1 MLYLEKRKILQYNI
15 KNCCMSVY
23 LNYQAV
29 YILNTLEKQKKHLA
43 DRFKRDGYISD
54 NKIYEAFMKVP
65 REEFV
70 LEETRS
76 LAYEDHPLP
85 IQRNQTISAPH
96 MCVLILS
103 FGDFKSGQKVLEVGS
118 GTGYQAALIAELV
131 KPNGFVYGI
140 ERHDVVAEF
149 GMVNLERTGYSD
161 NVLVIAGDGTL
172 GWPDDEILPFDR
184 IVITAA
190 GPQIPQPLLDQLKIG
205 GKLYMP
211 LGDILISQYWVEVT
225 KLNESEIKR
234 KNLVEVQFV
243 PLIGKF
249 GLKEEYEF

>member
-1 MLYLEKRKILQYNI
+1 
-15 KNCCMSVY
+15 MSTHSH
-23 LNYQAV
+23 YQAV
-29 YILNTLEKQKKHLA
+29 KKLNTLEKQKKHLA
-43 DRFKRDGYISD
+43 NRFKRDGYISD
-54 NKIYEAFMKVP
+54 NRIYEAFMKVP

-70 LEETRS
+70 LEEARS

-96 MCVLILS
+96 MCMLILS
-103 FGDFKSGQKVLEVGS
+103 YGDFKPGQKVLEVGS

-131 KPNGFVYGI
+131 KPGGFVYGI
-140 ERHDVVAEF
+140 ERHDIVAEA
-149 GMVNLERTGYSD
+149 GMMNLERTGYSD
-161 NVLVIAGDGTL
+161 SVLVVAGDGTL
-172 GWPDDEILPFDR
+172 GWPDEEVPPFDR

-211 LGDILISQYWVEVT
+211 LGDVLISQYWVEVT
-225 KLNESEIKR
+225 KLSESEIKR
-234 KNLVEVQFV
+234 KNLVEVRFV